1 MADVSAALLPSVAPA
16 GLPDDYQHI
25 RADASSF
32 GGEIAKG
39 TEKLGA
45 GFEKASENVFNI
57 NQFYGKVA
65 VDDQINEVM
74 TGSDR
79 IRRGDPSRSI
89 PGPDGAPQPDVGYMG
104 LQGRAALE
112 AREPTEKALD
122 GLIEK
127 ARGNLKSPQE
137 QLEFDTQT
145 RRMRS
150 LWINEISSHA
160 NSQFKT
166 WTAGVN
172 DSSAAHALNGFA
184 ANLDNPEAMA
194 SHAKDY
200 IDFKVRNAQLKFG
213 DDPAIVGQ
221 TIQSAKQELLKAQV
235 AAKEVNDPVGA
246 LRILDK
252 NREIAG
258 TDYPALAERLR
269 GRVDQQYGI
278 GVADRKI
285 AATSSRPY
293 ASLSNPSYAAAAA
306 ATPGGMS
313 AAGIARTVQLES
325 SGDPNAGAG
334 GAHVGLG
341 QFSVDTALQAGVAN
355 RNDPEQ
361 SVRGIATLSAQNAP
375 ALQKV
380 LGRQPSD
387 AELYLAHQQG
397 AGGAAKLL
405 ANPDARAGDLVG
417 DAAIKQNGGDPDA
430 PARAFTALWKG
441 KFDKAAASAGELGSA
456 AALAHREGQIKAAI
470 LDDPELT
477 ARPQAQNT
485 AIARVGAV
493 FAAQRLQLSQ
503 DDAAFKLQV
512 KNSMAEALDT
522 GAVQSPIP
530 REKFIASY
538 GASEGETHYADYQAN
553 IQLGADLR
561 ATAVMSPAELAALRE
576 KYRPEPGDSY
586 LAQRSRAEALD
597 KVIEAHTK
605 IRAQAFR
612 PVLQNSTAEALDTG
626 AVKKPLSLEEFT
638 AALGPEEGERS
649 FQEYQKNLGL
659 GADIHA
665 AAHLAPS
672 ELTALREKYSPQAGE
687 DYITQSKRADA
698 LDKAI
703 RQNEAAKA
711 KDPAAFVIQ
720 RTEEGGNAFQQFQA
734 TAADPKATPAQRTIA
749 ASLYAEKMLAEQA
762 RLGVAPDARR
772 IVPESYTDALAAKL
786 SAPETQ
792 GGTLHVAQAIEAEAS
807 LWGEHH
813 WPDVLRSLNPKVGPV
828 VRVVSSGL
836 QPKAAQ
842 MLVDLAPLS
851 QAAIQKDEDTEKG
864 NTIKKA
870 VLTAFKPLAD
880 SMTANDGATS
890 IFNDFRSQAEK
901 LATMY
906 VVQGATST
914 DAAAR
919 AWKEMIGFKYE
930 FNGSIRLPKSLN
942 IPMSEVIMGVNHFQT
957 EIGKF
962 EGAGGGG
969 NLLERAR
976 SQYPILKSQDYGY
989 VENFRPNAGFLEHW
1003 EPGDHGVA
1011 PTSEK
1016 SLDALRPKSLPM
1028 EKAGLEI
1035 RDPKTRPIDVLG
1047 DIVSHNLV
1055 KTDPTV
1061 KSAYEKLQASLT
1073 PAQQDILKDQYEHAR
1088 KNEGETRSFDEWKN
1102 ISGMPAFFRGYTFQ
1116 QWPKEFNEKAYT
1128 PEQRTDLDNL
1138 MNYLSRDGKPAG
1150 ETAPRFDIAPMRD
1163 NIGGLSADYL
1173 QRETLRAYA
1182 RDGKWVAAP
1191 KEGDGLMFTYN
1202 GRAVPQKNGQPII
1215 VPWAE
1220 IAARGRAALAGAS
1233 TVSGVQP

>member
-1 MADVSAALLPSVAPA
+1 MADLSAALVPSVAPA
-16 GLPDDYQHI
+16 GLPDDYQHV

-32 GGEIAKG
+32 GAEIARG

-45 GFEKASENVFNI
+45 GFDKASDNAFSI
-57 NQFYGKVA
+57 SQFYGKVA

-89 PGPDGAPQPDVGYMG
+89 PGPDGRPEPDVGYMG

-150 LWINEISSHA
+150 MWINEISSHA
-160 NSQFKT
+160 NTQFKT

-221 TIQSAKQELLKAQV
+221 TILGAKQELLKAQV
-235 AAKEVNDPVGA
+235 AAKEVNDPVAA

-269 GRVDQQYGI
+269 GRVEQQDGI
-278 GVADRKI
+278 SRADGDI
-285 AATSSRPY
+285 ARRLARPY
-293 ASLSNPSYAAAAA
+293 ASMSNPAYAAAASSA
-306 ATPGGMS
+306 PGGMS
-313 AAGIARTVQLES
+313 AAGLARTVQIES
-325 SGDPNAGAG
+325 SGDPNAGVG
-334 GAHVGLG
+334 SGHVGLG
-341 QFSVDTALQAGVAN
+341 QFSPETALEVGVAN

-361 SVRGIATLSAQNAP
+361 SINGIARYAAKNAP

-380 LGRQPSD
+380 LGRAPTD

-405 ANPDARAGDLVG
+405 ANPAARAGDLVG
-417 DAAIKQNGGDPDA
+417 DAAIRQNGGDPDA
-430 PARAFTALWKG
+430 PASVFTSLWKG
-441 KFDKAAASAGELGSA
+441 KFDKASAGSGEMGNGA
-456 AALAHREGQIKAAI
+456 QIAHLEGQIKSAI
-470 LDDPELT
+470 LDDPEMT
-477 ARPQAQNT
+477 ARPQAQN
-485 AIARVGAV
+485 AALARVGAV
-493 FAAQRLQLSQ
+493 FAAKRLQASQ
-503 DDAAFKLQV
+503 DDSAFKLQV
-512 KNSMAEALDT
+512 ANSTAEALQT
-522 GAVQSPIP
+522 GAVQNPLP
-530 REKFIASY
+530 QAQFIATY
-538 GASEGETHYADYQAN
+538 GAAEGERAYADYQAN
-553 IQLGADLR
+553 VQLGGDIK
-561 ATAVMSPAELAALRE
+561 ATAGMAPA
-576 KYRPEPGDSY
+576 
-586 LAQRSRAEALD
+586 QIAEA
-597 KVIEAHTK
+597 
-605 IRAQAFR
+605 RAR
-612 PVLQNSTAEALDTG
+612 
-626 AVKKPLSLEEFT
+626 
-638 AALGPEEGERS
+638 
-649 FQEYQKNLGL
+649 Y
-659 GADIHA
+659 
-665 AAHLAPS
+665 APQ
-672 ELTALREKYSPQAGE
+672 PGE
-687 DYITQSKRADA
+687 DFITQSRRADA

-720 RTEEGGNAFQQFQA
+720 RTQEGGDAFAQFQA
-734 TAADPKATPAQRTIA
+734 TVGDPKATPAQRTIA

-772 IVPESYTDALAAKL
+772 VVPESYTDALAAKL

-792 GGTLHVAQAIEAEAS
+792 GGTLNVSQAIEAEAS

-813 WPDVLRSLNPKVGPV
+813 WPDVLRALSPKVSPV
-828 VRVVSSGL
+828 IRVVSSGL

-851 QAAIQKDEDTEKG
+851 QPQIQKDEDTEKG

-870 VLTAFKPLAD
+870 VLSQFKPLAD

-890 IFNDFRSQAEK
+890 IFNDFRGQAEK

-906 VVQGATST
+906 VVQGATAT

-919 AWKEMIGFKYE
+919 AWKEMIGFKYD
-930 FNGSIRLPKSLN
+930 FNGSIRVPKSLN
-942 IPMSEVIMGVNHFQT
+942 LPMSEVVMGANHFQT

-962 EGAGGGG
+962 
-969 NLLERAR
+969 
-976 SQYPILKSQDYGY
+976 
-989 VENFRPNAGFLEHW
+989 
-1003 EPGDHGVA
+1003 
-1011 PTSEK
+1011 
-1016 SLDALRPKSLPM
+1016 
-1028 EKAGLEI
+1028 
-1035 RDPKTRPIDVLG
+1035 
-1047 DIVSHNLV
+1047 DI
-1055 KTDPTV
+1055 P
-1061 KSAYEKLQASLT
+1061 
-1073 PAQQDILKDQYEHAR
+1073 
-1088 KNEGETRSFDEWKN
+1088 
-1102 ISGMPAFFRGYTFQ
+1102 
-1116 QWPKEFNEKAYT
+1116 
-1128 PEQRTDLDNL
+1128 
-1138 MNYLSRDGKPAG
+1138 
-1150 ETAPRFDIAPMRD
+1150 PMRD
-1163 NIGGLSADYL
+1163 NMGGLSTDYL

-1202 GRAVPQKNGQPII
+1202 GRAVAQRNGHPII

-1220 IAARGRAALAGAS
+1220 IAAKGREALARAS
-1233 TVSGVQP
+1233 TASGVQP